1 MKRVISIALTMAI
14 CLTLFTGLSVNVSAA
29 TNDWLVHSQSGYY
42 DASNKIDYQVIIFYK
57 EDYKTRLFFIKD
69 HYVKQVKVVTYVITR
84 DGNWAKVNQVTSVLR
99 TQNETHINSVLDY
112 LHAYYPKLDETYR
125 KMLHEQDNYRMLY
138 LFKRDN
144 PNGNFMKHYSNYTIK
159 RYIKE
164 YKKHVLGEFD
174 DVNDFIAEASG
185 FVLPPALKFLG
196 SASDINNDIQE
207 LQAICEDAI
216 VTLFNCFDLF
226 LLCNFTKPSMEQLA
240 NGVPTVKS
248 LLEEA
253 NGYCTSSK
261 KSTRYLNSDK
271 CVWLESGIYSDPL
284 K

>member
-42 DASNKIDYQVIIFYK
+42 DASNKIDYQVIISYK
-57 EDYKTRLFFIKD
+57 EDYKMRLFFIKD
-69 HYVKQVKVVTYVITR
+69 HYVEQVKVVTYVITR
-84 DGNWAKVNQVTSVLR
+84 DGNRAKVNQVTSVLR
-99 TQNETHINSVLDY
+99 TQNKTGINTVLEY
-112 LHAYYPKLDETYR
+112 LQTYYPKLYETYR
-125 KMLHEQDNYRMLY
+125 EMLREQENYRMLY
-138 LFKRDN
+138 LYKQDN
-144 PNGNFMKHYSNYTIK
+144 PNGDFMKYHCNYTIE

-164 YKKHVLGEFD
+164 YKKHAAGKFD
-174 DVNDFIAEASG
+174 GVNDFIAEATG
-185 FVLPPALKFLG
+185 FVLPPPLEFLG
-196 SASDINNDIQE
+196 SASDITNDIQA
-207 LQAICEDAI
+207 LQALCEDAI
-216 VTLFNCFDLF
+216 VTLYNYIDLYW
-226 LLCNFTKPSMEQLA
+226 LCNITKPSMEQLA
-240 NGVPTVKS
+240 NGAPAVKS

-253 NGYCTSSK
+253 NSYCTSSK